1 MCSGLSGYVTSI
13 SDADEDEDLM
23 YSLINSNIDPT
34 NSIYSGTEYE

>member
-23 YSLINSNIDPT
+23 YSLINSNIDLPT
-34 NSIYSGTEYE
+34 AYSGTEYE